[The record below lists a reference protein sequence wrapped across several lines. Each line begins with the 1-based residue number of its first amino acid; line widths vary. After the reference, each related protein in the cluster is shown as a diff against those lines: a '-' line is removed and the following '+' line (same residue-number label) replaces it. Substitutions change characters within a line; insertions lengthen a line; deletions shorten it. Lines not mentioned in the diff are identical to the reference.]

1 MNGMTIGEMLR
12 ACRGEWQGPEET
24 LTKAP
29 SSIVTDSRQAGEGS
43 LFLALRGEKTDGHK
57 YIPDV
62 LQKGALAVLC
72 EERGAAGEPRIVVP
86 DTLAAMQQIAA
97 ASRKRWD
104 IPFVGVTG
112 SVGKTTAKEM
122 LAAALSGKYE
132 VFKTPGSM
140 NGQIGIPVS
149 LIGLHG
155 EYDVAVIEMGVSL
168 FGEMTRL
175 TNMVHPDMAVFTN
188 IGDAH
193 LEALGTV
200 PVSCGPSLRYCRVWG
215 PMPSSSPT
223 ATTRSFPQ
231 RTSDGR
237 PSSSVS
243 VKTALSALRMFGTAA
258 RAFPAA
264 FLQGNAAFP

>member
-12 ACRGEWQGPEET
+12 ACRGEWQGTEET

-43 LFLALRGEKTDGHK
+43 LFLALRGERTDGHR

-62 LQKGALAVLC
+62 LRKGALAVLC

-104 IPFVGVTG
+104 IPFIGVTG

-122 LAAALSGKYE
+122 LAAALSGKYS

-155 EYDVAVIEMGVSL
+155 DYDAAVIEMGVSL

-175 TNMVHPDMAVFTN
+175 TNMVQPDMAVFTN

-193 LEALGTV
+193 LEALGDRPGV
-200 PVSCGPSLRYCRVWG
+200 LRAK
-215 PMPSSSPT
+215 SEI
-223 ATTRSFPQ
+223 
-231 RTSDGR
+231 
-237 PSSSVS
+237 
-243 VKTALSALRMFGTAA
+243 
-258 RAFPAA
+258 
-264 FLQGNAAFP
+264 LQGMKNGAVIFANGDDALLSKADFGRETVLFGFGENCAVRAADVQ

>member
-12 ACRGEWQGPEET
+12 ACRCEWQGTEET

-62 LQKGALAVLC
+62 LRKGALAVLC

-104 IPFVGVTG
+104 IPFIGVTG

-155 EYDVAVIEMGVSL
+155 EYDVAVL
-168 FGEMTRL
+168 
-175 TNMVHPDMAVFTN
+175 
-188 IGDAH
+188 
-193 LEALGTV
+193 
-200 PVSCGPSLRYCRVWG
+200 
-215 PMPSSSPT
+215 
-223 ATTRSFPQ
+223 
-231 RTSDGR
+231 
-237 PSSSVS
+237 
-243 VKTALSALRMFGTAA
+243 
-258 RAFPAA
+258 
-264 FLQGNAAFP
+264 

>member
-12 ACRGEWQGPEET
+12 ACRGEWQGNEET

-29 SSIVTDSRQAGEGS
+29 SSIVTDSRQAREGS

-112 SVGKTTAKEM
+112 SVG
-122 LAAALSGKYE
+122 
-132 VFKTPGSM
+132 
-140 NGQIGIPVS
+140 
-149 LIGLHG
+149 
-155 EYDVAVIEMGVSL
+155 
-168 FGEMTRL
+168 
-175 TNMVHPDMAVFTN
+175 
-188 IGDAH
+188 
-193 LEALGTV
+193 
-200 PVSCGPSLRYCRVWG
+200 
-215 PMPSSSPT
+215 
-223 ATTRSFPQ
+223 
-231 RTSDGR
+231 
-237 PSSSVS
+237 
-243 VKTALSALRMFGTAA
+243 
-258 RAFPAA
+258 
-264 FLQGNAAFP
+264 